1 MIDSSSGSYFWTT
14 HSHHNRAKR
23 PSSPAISSFLTRFT
37 FPQIPEI
44 AAGTNQVL
52 FSVVYSV
59 VFPTSRCCDSLQKAP
74 FSTRGLSRP
83 KKCPSV
89 TEVHNPTTLRR
100 EQNMTKVQPLPSRTP
115 KDYAL
120 PNSSWSKDMMGQFNK
135 FMEMCKDGRWKR
147 IPSHRCVEEGV
158 PEYMKQK
165 MDVRKKARDTRF
177 FLRSMD
183 KGLGFEYVM
192 FFNPSQKRMTCI
204 VQLGPYLEGPP
215 GFVHGGSIA
224 TMFDATCSMCALFAD
239 SAFLTA
245 TFTINYKCPVQV
257 GAVLLVDVKVERT
270 EGRKVYLS
278 GQVHSADGQTL
289 YADGTALF
297 IVL

>member
-1 MIDSSSGSYFWTT
+1 MSLSSAT
-14 HSHHNRAKR
+14 
-23 PSSPAISSFLTRFT
+23 
-37 FPQIPEI
+37 
-44 AAGTNQVL
+44 
-52 FSVVYSV
+52 
-59 VFPTSRCCDSLQKAP
+59 
-74 FSTRGLSRP
+74 
-83 KKCPSV
+83 
-89 TEVHNPTTLRR
+89 
-100 EQNMTKVQPLPSRTP
+100 VQPLPSRTP

-147 IPSHRCVEEGV
+147 IPSHRPYPRILRKSRSKTLFVDAHATIVESTFRTVAPRGYWV
-158 PEYMKQK
+158 QDQLCYQLLHSPTEYMKQK

-289 YADGTALF
+289 YADGTGYLDNGF
-297 IVL
+297 